1 MSVSDPIQ
9 DPEARQ
15 ALPNLRHLRILDVAV
30 RESSMSR
37 AAETVHV
44 TQPAASQAMA
54 RLRQV
59 FGAQLLVR
67 VGNAVAVTPE
77 GRIVVARARR
87 ALGHLGDL
95 GPLWRPRAAAGRVGT
110 TSPLERYAS
119 TSQLRAL
126 ATVAATGSFAAAARR
141 LGQSDSSLQRA
152 CREIERFM
160 GLALFEGGQQ
170 ARALSAAGQ
179 VVAARASLALKEL
192 ATAHAELRE
201 RAGLFDGRLVIGAL
215 PLSRTRLLPEA
226 VVRLMKDYPDARIE
240 IIDGAYEKLVEQ
252 LCFGHCD
259 LIVGAL
265 RGGDLAPGLN
275 ERVLFEDML
284 HIVARHAH
292 PLAGRRLTG
301 EELRHFPW
309 ILPRRNSPA
318 RRVFESFARAHGLST
333 PARGHVETGSLVAL
347 RGILIRSDA
356 LTLISL
362 RQIDHEVAQKQLV
375 PLDFAVSGTNREIG
389 VTELSGVLPTR
400 LHAALLEHLDTV
412 ARPDRP
418 ALTPT
423 FATVR

>member
-1 MSVSDPIQ
+1 MSVSDPIHNP
-9 DPEARQ
+9 DVRQ
-15 ALPNLRHLRILDVAV
+15 KLPNLRHLRILDVAV
-30 RESSMSR
+30 RERSMLR
-37 AAETVHV
+37 AAQSVHIS
-44 TQPAASQAMA
+44 QPAASQAMA

-59 FGAQLLVR
+59 FGARLMER
-67 VGNAVAVTPE
+67 VGNAVVVTPE

-95 GPLWRPRAAAGRVGT
+95 GPLLRQRTGADRVRAA
-110 TSPLERYAS
+110 SLLERYAS

-152 CREIERFM
+152 CREIERIM

-170 ARALSAAGQ
+170 ARVLSAAGQ

-226 VVRLMKDYPDARIE
+226 VVRLMNDFPDARIE

-252 LCFGHCD
+252 LCFGNCD

-265 RGGDLAPGLN
+265 RGADRAPGLN
-275 ERVLFEDML
+275 ERTLFQDTL
-284 HIVARHAH
+284 HIVARHGH
-292 PLAGRRLTG
+292 PLAGRRLAG

-309 ILPRRNSPA
+309 ILPRRDSPA
-318 RRVFESFARAHGLST
+318 RRVFESFASAHGLST
-333 PARGHVETGSLVAL
+333 AARGHVETGSLVAL
-347 RGILIRSDA
+347 RGILMRSDA

-362 RQIDHEVAQKQLV
+362 RQIGHEVAQNLLV
-375 PLDFAVSGTNREIG
+375 PLDFEVSGTSREIG

-400 LHAALLEHLDTV
+400 LHAAFMDHLAAV
-412 ARPDRP
+412 ARLDRP
-418 ALTPT
+418 ATIRAL
-423 FATVR
+423 ASVR